1 MVMVM
6 VMVYGLWFMAEQL
19 KLIFGGMMSRGLS
32 PWGAGGTHFDT
43 NMANIPMYPAIIPIF
58 ALLSDTLGVLR
69 I

>member
-6 VMVYGLWFMAEQL
+6 VMVYGLWFMSEQL

-43 NMANIPMYPAIIPIF
+43 NMAIYTHVSSNYTHICPIIRHF
-58 ALLSDTLGVLR
+58 RGS
-69 I
+69 